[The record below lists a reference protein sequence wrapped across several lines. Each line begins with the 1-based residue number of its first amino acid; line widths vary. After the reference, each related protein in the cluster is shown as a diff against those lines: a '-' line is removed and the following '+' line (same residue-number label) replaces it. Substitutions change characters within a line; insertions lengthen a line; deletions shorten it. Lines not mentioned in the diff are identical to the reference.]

1 MALASGAAGREHERV
16 MTRLDLSQLT
26 TEARN
31 PRTAELDAMSTL
43 DMVTAMN
50 DEDRHVADAVRH
62 ELPRIAQAIDAIAAR
77 MHKGGRLIYAGAG
90 TSGRLGV
97 LDAAECPPT
106 FSADARQVVGLIA
119 GGPNAFLKAVEGA
132 EDDPALGA
140 ADVRA
145 LAPTHKDTV
154 VGIAA
159 SGRTPWVVG
168 ALQAARAAGAFTVAV
183 VCNRGS
189 AVAAAAELPIE
200 VVTGPEVLTGSTRL
214 KAGTATKLVLN
225 MLSTGAFVRLNKVH
239 GNLMVDLQATNAKLK
254 ARAQRIVEQATGCEP
269 ATAGELLA
277 RCDGDVKAAIVVQQ
291 KRVEPHVA
299 RTLLFTH
306 DGSVRAALAAP

>member
-1 MALASGAAGREHERV
+1 
-16 MTRLDLSQLT
+16 MTRIDLAALT

-31 PRTAELDAMSTL
+31 PRTQDLDAMSTIEL
-43 DMVTAMN
+43 VTAMN
-50 DEDRHVADAVRH
+50 DEDRYVAEAVRA
-62 ELPRIAQAIDAIAAR
+62 ELPRIAAAVDAIAAR
-77 MHKGGRLIYAGAG
+77 MHKGGRLVYAGAG

-106 FSADARQVVGLIA
+106 FSADSGQVVGLIA
-119 GGPNAFLKAVEGA
+119 GGPGAILRAVEGA
-132 EDDPALGA
+132 EDDEALAA
-140 ADVRA
+140 ADLRA
-145 LAPTHKDTV
+145 LAIGPKDIV

-159 SGRTPWVVG
+159 SGRTPYVLG
-168 ALQAARAAGAFTVAV
+168 ALRAARDVHALTVAV
-183 VCNRGS
+183 VCNRAS

-225 MLSTGAFVRLNKVH
+225 MLSTGAFVRLHKVY

-254 ARAQRIVEQATGCEP
+254 ARAVRIVGQAAGCDE
-269 ATAGELLA
+269 GLA
-277 RCDGDVKAAIVVQQ
+277 AEVLASCDGDVKAAIVVAK
-291 KRVEPHVA
+291 KRVAPHVA

-306 DGSVRAALAAP
+306 DGSVRQALAAP